1 MVSAFI
7 EVGIIGI
14 RVFYS
19 MLPLICFK
27 YFRPNEKD
35 IYSDDC
41 MKWATTLYLTLQ
53 IVFGIFLEPF
63 FLKNALIKIPIPYH
77 PDTLLPSLA
86 FKPPD
91 IMHILSRIWLAG
103 IIFLTLAVLILRRKI
118 SKAFLNRITVLN
130 AIILWYNPL
139 YWYLVKITPH
149 AKEENEDAH
158 AERLNK
164 KVLIPLIILC
174 VLFTMSSFLFIDCT
188 YTLPASSDIV
198 RVLGTKDN
206 PQYDFDFLSRLDQ
219 GKSFGTPYV
228 YIGSQYNSKRII
240 DYISWSYPEDIAPE
254 QAWNNIQPVIDRL
267 TELLGPAEKQPPK
280 FLFLTLATNRLQW
293 ETLTET
299 GETAVIE
306 MRLLPN
312 GSNYN
317 DEVKDTPEIE
327 LFYTLKQT

>member
-1 MVSAFI
+1 
-7 EVGIIGI
+7 
-14 RVFYS
+14 
-19 MLPLICFK
+19 
-27 YFRPNEKD
+27 
-35 IYSDDC
+35 
-41 MKWATTLYLTLQ
+41 
-53 IVFGIFLEPF
+53 
-63 FLKNALIKIPIPYH
+63 
-77 PDTLLPSLA
+77 
-86 FKPPD
+86 
-91 IMHILSRIWLAG
+91 
-103 IIFLTLAVLILRRKI
+103 
-118 SKAFLNRITVLN
+118 
-130 AIILWYNPL
+130 
-139 YWYLVKITPH
+139 
-149 AKEENEDAH
+149 
-158 AERLNK
+158 
-164 KVLIPLIILC
+164 
-174 VLFTMSSFLFIDCT
+174 MSSFLFIDCT

-198 RVLGTKDN
+198 RILGTKDN
-206 PQYDFDFLSRLDQ
+206 PQDDFDFLSRLDQ

-267 TELLGPAEKQPPK
+267 TELLGQAEKQPPK

-317 DEVKDTPEIE
+317 NEVKDTPEIE